1 MRRRLDDRGVV
12 TAWFAVF
19 LVACAL
25 AFALV
30 VDGGKV
36 LRARADAFSLAGSAA
51 RAGAQQVD
59 ESSVLEG
66 GLRLDQQRS
75 RDVALSFLAARG
87 SRGDVTVTD
96 TTVTVTA
103 ITQAQLRLLTIGG
116 AKTVDV
122 SATATAD
129 IRRSP

>member
-1 MRRRLDDRGVV
+1 MNGRFDDRGVV

-19 LVACAL
+19 LVACTL

-30 VDGGKV
+30 VDGGQV

-59 ESSVLEG
+59 ESSILEG
-66 GLRLDQQRS
+66 TLRLNEQRA
-75 RDVALSFLAARG
+75 RDVALSFLAGRGARG
-87 SRGDVTVTD
+87 EVSVTNTL
-96 TTVTVTA
+96 VTVTA
-103 ITQAQLRLLTIGG
+103 TTQTQLRLLTIGG